1 MHPSRSSSGDTPE
14 FELLKALPVVAIVRT
29 LHHAPTYKA
38 GSRALG
44 AGATLPSSRG
54 AVVKAGLRWRRMP
67 AKLSRTAGLEA
78 RDRGGG
84 RRVTCS
90 FKRPFKQHLNV
101 NISLNSK
108 L

>member
-38 GSRALG
+38 GSRVLG

-54 AVVKAGLRWRRMP
+54 AVVKGWFEMKEDAC
-67 AKLSRTAGLEA
+67 KVE
-78 RDRGGG
+78 
-84 RRVTCS
+84 
-90 FKRPFKQHLNV
+90 
-101 NISLNSK
+101 
-108 L
+108 